1 MEMGAPRLDVYRDI
15 HKAVRAELFEGARRL
30 GRADWRDQ
38 AEVEALQA
46 RVGRLIVELRDHVRH
61 EEEHMHPLIERR
73 VPGAVGVLRADHEQ
87 QEAFLDEF
95 EAFAERVFAM
105 EPGDPMRARAGLE
118 VYRALSRFIAVYLPH
133 LEHEE
138 TTITRALWELS
149 TNEELAETYGRL
161 VGTMPREELI
171 GSLEIMLPAINP
183 HERVE
188 LLGGIRAGMPDFYDE
203 AAAVAQRVLSEDEW
217 SALQGALAGG

>member
-1 MEMGAPRLDVYRDI
+1 MGAPRLDVYRDI
-15 HKAVRAELFEGARRL
+15 HKALRAELFETARRL
-30 GRADWRDQ
+30 GRADWRDP

-46 RVGRLIVELRDHVRH
+46 RVGRLITELRDHVRH

-73 VPGAVGVLRADHEQ
+73 VPGLVGPLRADHAA

-105 EPGDPMRARAGLE
+105 AADDPMRPRAGLE
-118 VYRALSRFIAVYLPH
+118 VYRTLSRFIAIYLPH

-149 TNEELAETYGRL
+149 TNEEIAETYGRL
-161 VGTMPREELI
+161 IGTMPREELR

-183 HERVE
+183 HERAE
-188 LLGGIRAGMPDFYDE
+188 LLGGIRAGMPDFYSE
-203 AAAVAQRVLSEDEW
+203 AAAVAQRVLSAEEW
-217 SALQGALAGG
+217 SALQRELSG